1 MRNFTSTRKK
11 TACFLAWIS
20 ERCGNVCLFVA
31 ILWLVSFWVCIYIHY
46 FFDVKRN
53 KLEIMNIYQSYS
65 KEDQKL
71 KKRISENENNFPK
84 TTGQLE
90 FDCDLFTNL
99 RRIIVV
105 SDFSPSSFKLKIGIL
120 ATLAK

>member
-1 MRNFTSTRKK
+1 
-11 TACFLAWIS
+11 
-20 ERCGNVCLFVA
+20 
-31 ILWLVSFWVCIYIHY
+31 
-46 FFDVKRN
+46 
-53 KLEIMNIYQSYS
+53 MNIYQSYS